1 MDRKTPDQLQ
11 NRMKRDVNVGIHGI
25 LDSEADRYYK
35 NESEDIR
42 PPFFRDVDRIVH
54 SKAFSRYI
62 DKSQVFF
69 DVNNANITRLRILR
83 QGSVIFT

>member
-1 MDRKTPDQLQ
+1 MDKKTTEQLQ
-11 NRMKRDVNVGIHGI
+11 ARMKRDVNVGINGV
-25 LDSEADRYYK
+25 LDSEATRYYED
-35 NESEDIR
+35 ESEDIR

-69 DVNNANITRLRILR
+69 
-83 QGSVIFT
+83 